1 MQITYDPKA
10 DVLAI
15 GWREAQPG
23 AGKDVAPDLFVECD
37 GTGQPIG
44 LELLNA
50 SKHVDGEPLSV
61 ALELLS
67 PELTSAR

>member
-1 MQITYDPKA
+1 MHITYDPKA

-15 GWREAQPG
+15 SWRDAQPKG
-23 AGKDVAPDLFVECD
+23 GKEAAPDLFVECD
-37 GTGQPIG
+37 AAGQPIS

-67 PELTSAR
+67 PELVSAR